1 MHEATDFSA
10 QLVAL
15 KALFINE
22 IYQLKRDRNRLRE
35 NVNKIDQN
43 TRDNNLYLEYKIK
56 NYYLEQQNSFLKQE
70 FTLKQNTVDKLSEV
84 S

>member
-1 MHEATDFSA
+1 M
-10 QLVAL
+10 AL

-70 FTLKQNTVDKLSEV
+70 FTLKQNTVDKLLEV